1 VFEGARVNQFTAMLK
16 RFGIG
21 RVAALAG
28 IAAGVAAVLVAIMLR
43 MGGEPQA
50 LLYSGL
56 DLKEAAEITTALD
69 SAGVKYDAKGDGST
83 IMVGRDEVASTRLLL
98 SGQGL
103 PTAGSVGYEI
113 FDEGSALGQTDF
125 VQQLNRQRALE
136 GELART
142 IRAIDG
148 VTSVR
153 VSLALP
159 KRELFEDAAQAPTAS
174 VLVGLKRG
182 ELAMD
187 KVSSIRS
194 LVAGAVPNMAP
205 ERVTVVDDQGKTLAE
220 GTAGDSLT
228 GAMAESVKTEE
239 EIKLRRKVQD
249 IVEGVVGPGRARVN
263 VTAELD
269 LARVTTEQK
278 TYDPDGQVVRSTQTS
293 EENSREQEPDAAGAT
308 TAAVNIPEG
317 QEAPGIALST
327 SQTEGAQET
336 TNYEI
341 SSTTRTEVQ
350 EPGRIKRVA
359 VAVAVDGVTT
369 PGANGQPDQYNP
381 RPPEDMQRIDALVKA
396 AVGFDANRGDIV
408 QVQNV
413 RFSREADA
421 IGGTEAANPLAGFD
435 KNDIMRAVELLI
447 LAIVAALL
455 IFFVARP
462 MLKGGG
468 EGVRPMLSVGPNN
481 AGLLPAPTAVGAYD
495 LAPGDPLALA
505 GPDVDATLDIARIEG
520 AVKASSVKKVSEFV
534 EKHPEQSVN
543 ILRNWL
549 HEPQNAA

>member
-1 VFEGARVNQFTAMLK
+1 MLR

-28 IAAGVAAVLVAIMLR
+28 GAAGVAAILVAVMMRL
-43 MGGEPQA
+43 GGEPQA

-56 DLKEAAEITTALD
+56 DLKEASEITAALE
-69 SAGVKYDAKGDGST
+69 SAGVKYEAKGDGST
-83 IMVGRDEVASTRLLL
+83 LMVARDEVASTRLLL

-103 PTAGSVGYEI
+103 PTAGSVGYEL
-113 FDEGSALGQTDF
+113 FDEGSAMGQTDF

-148 VTSVR
+148 VSSVR
-153 VSLALP
+153 VQLALP
-159 KRELFEDAAQAPTAS
+159 KRELFEENPEPPSAS
-174 VLVGLKRG
+174 VVVGLGRG
-182 ELAMD
+182 ALEAE
-187 KVSSIRS
+187 KVVSIRN
-194 LVAGAVPNMAP
+194 LVAGAVTGLSPQ
-205 ERVTVVDDQGKTLAE
+205 RVTIVDDKGKMLAD
-220 GTAGDSLT
+220 GSGDGGALT
-228 GAMAESVKTEE
+228 GPAADSARAEE
-239 EIKLRRKVQD
+239 EAKLRRKVQD

-293 EENSREQEPDAAGAT
+293 EENAKEQEPDASGAA

-317 QEAPGIALST
+317 QEAPGIAMAQSE
-327 SQTEGAQET
+327 SEGAQET

-359 VAVAVDGVTT
+359 VAVAVDGITA
-369 PGANGQPDQYNP
+369 PGADGQPGAYTP
-381 RPPEDMQRIDALVKA
+381 RAPEEMQRIDALVKA
-396 AVGFDANRGDIV
+396 AVGFDAARGD
-408 QVQNV
+408 QVMVTNV
-413 RFSREADA
+413 RFARDA
-421 IGGTEAANPLAGFD
+421 AAVGGTEAGSPLMGFD
-435 KNDIMRAVELLI
+435 KNDVMRAVELLI
-447 LAIVAALL
+447 LGIVAALL

-462 MLKGGG
+462 MLKGGAG
-468 EGVRPMLSVGPNN
+468 GVGGARLANASGGGGA
-481 AGLLPAPTAVGAYD
+481 AGLLPAPTAAGAYD
-495 LAPGDPLALA
+495 TAPGDPLTLA

-549 HEPQNAA
+549 HEPQAAA

>member
-1 VFEGARVNQFTAMLK
+1 MNQLTALLK

-21 RVAALAG
+21 RAAALAG
-28 IAAGVAAVLVAIMLR
+28 GAAGVAAILVAVMLR
-43 MGGEPQA
+43 LGGEPQA
-50 LLYSGL
+50 LLYADL
-56 DLKEAAEITTALD
+56 DLKEASEITTALET
-69 SAGVKYDAKGDGST
+69 AGVKYEAKGDGST

-148 VTSVR
+148 VSSVR
-153 VSLALP
+153 VQLALP
-159 KRELFEDAAQAPTAS
+159 KRELFEETSEPPSAS
-174 VLVGLKRG
+174 VVVGLARG
-182 ELAMD
+182 QLAAE
-187 KVSSIRS
+187 KVVSIRN
-194 LVAGAVPNMAP
+194 LVAGAVTGLEPT
-205 ERVTVVDDQGKTLAE
+205 RVTIVDDKGKMLAD
-220 GTAGDSLT
+220 GSGDGSALT
-228 GAMAESVKTEE
+228 GPAAESARAEE
-239 EIKLRRKVQD
+239 ELKLRRKVQD

-269 LARVTTEQK
+269 LNRITTEQK
-278 TYDPDGQVVRSTQTS
+278 TYDPDGQVVRSTQSS
-293 EENSREQEPDAAGAT
+293 EENTQEQEPNESGAA

-327 SQTEGAQET
+327 SKSEGAQET

-350 EPGRIKRVA
+350 EPGRIKRLA
-359 VAVAVDGVTT
+359 VAVAVDGVTA
-369 PGANGQPDQYNP
+369 PGADGKPGAYTP
-381 RPPEDMQRIDALVKA
+381 RAPEEMQRIDALVKA
-396 AVGFDANRGDIV
+396 AVGFDTNRGD
-408 QVQNV
+408 QVVVTNV
-413 RFSREADA
+413 RFAREADTV
-421 IGGTEAANPLAGFD
+421 GGTEASNPLMGFD
-435 KNDIMRAVELLI
+435 KNDIMRAVELAI
-447 LAIVAALL
+447 LGIVAALL

-462 MLKGGG
+462 MLKGAGAG
-468 EGVRPMLSVGPNN
+468 APQIALAPVGA
-481 AGLLPAPTAVGAYD
+481 AGLLPAPTAAGAYD
-495 LAPGDPLALA
+495 APLDDPLALP

-549 HEPQNAA
+549 HEPAASAG

>member
-1 VFEGARVNQFTAMLK
+1 MLK

-21 RVAALAG
+21 RAAAVAG
-28 IAAGVAAVLVAIMLR
+28 GAAGVAAILVAIMMR

-50 LLYSGL
+50 LLYSDL
-56 DLKEAAEITTALD
+56 ELKEAAAITAALD
-69 SAGVKYDAKGDGST
+69 AANIKYEAKGDGST
-83 IMVGRDEVASTRLLL
+83 VMVARDQVASTRLLL

-153 VSLALP
+153 VQLALP
-159 KRELFEDAAQAPTAS
+159 KRELFEDAPEAPTAS
-174 VLVGLKRG
+174 VMVGLKRG
-182 ELAMD
+182 ELALE
-187 KVSSIRS
+187 KVGSIRS
-194 LVAGAVPNMAP
+194 LVAGAVPNLSP

-220 GTAGDSLT
+220 GTNGEGLT
-228 GAMAESVKTEE
+228 GPMAESVKAEE
-239 EIKLRRKVQD
+239 EAKLRRKVQD

-293 EENSREQEPDAAGAT
+293 EENAKEQEPDPSGAT

-317 QEAPGIALST
+317 QEADSIPLAT
-327 SQTEGAQET
+327 SETEGAQET

-350 EPGRIKRVA
+350 EPGRIKRLA
-359 VAVAVDGVTT
+359 VAVAVDGVTAAGADGK
-369 PGANGQPDQYNP
+369 PGAYTP
-381 RPPEDMQRIDALVKA
+381 RAPEEMARIDALVKA
-396 AVGFDANRGDIV
+396 AVGFDPNRGDMV

-413 RFSREADA
+413 RFARETDA
-421 IGGTEAANPLAGFD
+421 VGGAEASNPLTGFD
-435 KNDIMRAVELLI
+435 KNDLMRALELVI

-462 MLKGGG
+462 MLKAQGKTQLTIVPGGAAG
-468 EGVRPMLSVGPNN
+468 G
-481 AGLLPAPTAVGAYD
+481 AGLLPAPTAVGAYGET
-495 LAPGDPLALA
+495 GDPLALPA
-505 GPDVDATLDIARIEG
+505 PDVDATMDIARIEG

-549 HEPQNAA
+549 HEPSAA

>member
-1 VFEGARVNQFTAMLK
+1 VNQFTAMLR

-28 IAAGVAAVLVAIMLR
+28 GAAGVAAILVAVMMRL
-43 MGGEPQA
+43 GGEPQA

-56 DLKEAAEITTALD
+56 DLKEASEITAALE
-69 SAGVKYDAKGDGST
+69 SAGVKYEAKGDGST
-83 IMVGRDEVASTRLLL
+83 LMVARDEVASTRLLL

-103 PTAGSVGYEI
+103 PTAGSVGYEL
-113 FDEGSALGQTDF
+113 FDEGSAMGQTDF

-148 VTSVR
+148 VSSVR
-153 VSLALP
+153 VQLALP
-159 KRELFEDAAQAPTAS
+159 KRELFEENPEPPSAS
-174 VLVGLKRG
+174 VVVGLGRG
-182 ELAMD
+182 ALEAE
-187 KVSSIRS
+187 KVVSIRN
-194 LVAGAVPNMAP
+194 LVAGAVTGLSPQ
-205 ERVTVVDDQGKTLAE
+205 RVTIVDDKGKMLAD
-220 GTAGDSLT
+220 GSGDGGALT
-228 GAMAESVKTEE
+228 GPAADSARAEE
-239 EIKLRRKVQD
+239 EAKLRRKVQD

-293 EENSREQEPDAAGAT
+293 EENAKEQEPDASGAA

-317 QEAPGIALST
+317 QEAPGIAMAQSE
-327 SQTEGAQET
+327 SEGAQET

-359 VAVAVDGVTT
+359 VAVAVDGITA
-369 PGANGQPDQYNP
+369 PGADGQPGAYTP
-381 RPPEDMQRIDALVKA
+381 RAPEEMQRIDALVKA
-396 AVGFDANRGDIV
+396 AVGFDAARGD
-408 QVQNV
+408 QVMVTNV
-413 RFSREADA
+413 RFARDA
-421 IGGTEAANPLAGFD
+421 AAVGGTEAGSPLMGFD
-435 KNDIMRAVELLI
+435 KNDVMRAVELLI
-447 LAIVAALL
+447 LGIVAALL

-462 MLKGGG
+462 MLKGGAG
-468 EGVRPMLSVGPNN
+468 GVGGARLANASGGGGA
-481 AGLLPAPTAVGAYD
+481 AGLLPAPTAAGAYD
-495 LAPGDPLALA
+495 TAPGDPLTLA

-549 HEPQNAA
+549 HEPQAAA

>member
-1 VFEGARVNQFTAMLK
+1 MLK
-16 RFGIG
+16 RFGVG
-21 RVAALAG
+21 RAAALAG
-28 IAAGVAAVLVAIMLR
+28 LAAGVAAILVAIMLR
-43 MGGEPQA
+43 MGNEPQA

-56 DLKEAAEITTALD
+56 ELKEASEITAALEA
-69 SAGVKYDAKGDGST
+69 AGVKYEAKGDGST
-83 IMVGRDEVASTRLLL
+83 IMVARDAVASTRLLL
-98 SGQGL
+98 SAEGL
-103 PTAGSVGYEI
+103 PTSGSVGYEI

-159 KRELFEDAAQAPTAS
+159 KRELFEEEAQAPTAS

-187 KVSSIRS
+187 KVASIRS
-194 LVAGAVPNMAP
+194 LVAGAVPDLAP

-220 GTAGDSLT
+220 GTASDSLT
-228 GAMAESVKTEE
+228 GALAESMKAEE
-239 EIKLRRKVQD
+239 EVKLRRKVQD

-293 EENSREQEPDAAGAT
+293 EENSKEQEPDASGST

-317 QEAPGIALST
+317 QEAPGIALAT
-327 SQTEGAQET
+327 SEAEGAQET

-359 VAVAVDGVTT
+359 VAVAVDGVTA
-369 PGANGQPDQYNP
+369 PGADGKPGAYTP
-381 RPPEDMQRIDALVKA
+381 RAPEEMQRIEALVRA

-421 IGGTEAANPLAGFD
+421 VGGTEASSPLAAFD

-447 LAIVAALL
+447 LAIVASLL

-468 EGVRPMLSVGPNN
+468 AAASGPMLNVVPGGVRNG
-481 AGLLPAPTAVGAYD
+481 GLLPSPTASDAYD
-495 LAPGDPLALA
+495 TPPADALALPA
-505 GPDVDATLDIARIEG
+505 PDVDSTIDIARIEG

-549 HEPQNAA
+549 HEPQTAA